1 MNFLL
6 LPILGMEEVLKMA
19 HVLVIDGEESSRLQ
33 LRSILEKAGHQVSEA
48 GDGKTGIRRCCTN
61 PPDVLVTD
69 MITPEPDGLE
79 LIKDIR
85 KNFHD
90 TGVVAI
96 SENETY
102 AMGHLLNIAKHFGV
116 NRSLSKPV
124 NSEALLGVVDKLVAD
139 RRIEQPQ
146 KMAG

>member
-1 MNFLL
+1 
-6 LPILGMEEVLKMA
+6 MA
-19 HVLVIDGEESSRLQ
+19 HVLVIDREESSRLQ
-33 LRSILEKAGHQVSEA
+33 MRSILEKAGHQVSEA
-48 GDGKTGIRRCCTN
+48 GDGKTGITRCCTN

-85 KNFHD
+85 KNFND

-96 SENETY
+96 SGSETF

-124 NSEALLGVVDKLVAD
+124 KSEELLRVVDKLIAD
-139 RRIEQPQ
+139 GRIEIPR